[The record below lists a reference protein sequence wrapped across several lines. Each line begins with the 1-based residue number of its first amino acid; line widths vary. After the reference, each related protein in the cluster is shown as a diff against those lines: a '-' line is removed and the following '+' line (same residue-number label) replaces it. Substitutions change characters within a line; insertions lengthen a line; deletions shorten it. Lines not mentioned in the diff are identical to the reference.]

1 MRRQKNSPGQGSYT
15 LIASLPSEAM
25 YYSQRKT
32 KDVPQLEAWQE
43 ERGKM
48 MKGGT
53 VAARDVMMAAV
64 GG

>member
-15 LIASLPSEAM
+15 LAASLPSEAM

-53 VAARDVMMAAV
+53 VAGRDVMMAAV